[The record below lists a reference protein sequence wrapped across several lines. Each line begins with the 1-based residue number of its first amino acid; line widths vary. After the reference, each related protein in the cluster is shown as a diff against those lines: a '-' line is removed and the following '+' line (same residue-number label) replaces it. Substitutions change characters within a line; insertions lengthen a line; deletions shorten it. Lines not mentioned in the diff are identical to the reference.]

1 ATCEVRAVKAKLIK
15 AAKLVGV
22 VSLVGFMLNTLLM
35 LAELKGLDSRL
46 SENERLLSRAVE
58 LEESMGEKGGNLAE
72 MSEIFDGLMA
82 GIQEANEVARTIVS
96 DAEEIRAMNDTM
108 LAVNR
113 EIDGIILANIAMV
126 EQISLYMAQVVA
138 VMGDVGNLLSGIMQ
152 AASGQLQK
160 VEEMYRLAQENNQS
174 TPALP

>member
-1 ATCEVRAVKAKLIK
+1 VKAKLIK

-72 MSEIFDGLMA
+72 CRRYS
-82 GIQEANEVARTIVS
+82 
-96 DAEEIRAMNDTM
+96 
-108 LAVNR
+108 
-113 EIDGIILANIAMV
+113 
-126 EQISLYMAQVVA
+126 
-138 VMGDVGNLLSGIMQ
+138 MG
-152 AASGQLQK
+152 
-160 VEEMYRLAQENNQS
+160 
-174 TPALP
+174 

>member
-1 ATCEVRAVKAKLIK
+1 MKVKLVKAVKLA
-15 AAKLVGV
+15 GV
-22 VSLVGFMLNTLLM
+22 LSLVGFMLNTLLM

-58 LEESMGEKGGNLAE
+58 LEESMGEKGGNLVE
-72 MSEIFDGLMA
+72 MSAIFDGLLA
-82 GIQEANEVARTIVS
+82 GIQEANEVARGIVS
-96 DAEEIRAMNDTM
+96 DAQEIRTMNDTM
-108 LAVNR
+108 LAINQ
-113 EIDGIILANIAMV
+113 EMDGIVLSNMAMV

-138 VMGDVGNLLSGIMQ
+138 VMGDVGNLLSGIME
-152 AASGQLQK
+152 AATGQLQK

>member
-1 ATCEVRAVKAKLIK
+1 
-15 AAKLVGV
+15 
-22 VSLVGFMLNTLLM
+22 
-35 LAELKGLDSRL
+35 
-46 SENERLLSRAVE
+46 
-58 LEESMGEKGGNLAE
+58 